1 MSRKGRRVNDAKAA
15 KREFF
20 FAYFALL
27 LSALCVK
34 YFLNM
39 SRFYKQYSK
48 PILDVCFAALILIA
62 FSWLILLLI
71 VMFTLSFEFPI
82 FFKHER
88 IGKHE
93 KPFTMWKFRTLTND
107 EALSLSARKFW
118 LGNFLRITNLDELP
132 QILNILRGEMSW
144 IGPRALPVEYDKLF
158 SPKQRMR
165 FEVRPGI
172 TGWAQ
177 VNGRHSISWEKKFE
191 LDNYYVQHISLGLDL
206 RIFLKTVVV
215 LLSFKKDVSLSEE
228 PFTGN

>member
-1 MSRKGRRVNDAKAA
+1 MSRKGRK
-15 KREFF
+15 KRIF
-20 FAYFALL
+20 FAYFALF

-34 YFLNM
+34 YVLNI

-48 PILDVCFAALILIA
+48 PILDVCLAVLILIA
-62 FSWLILLLI
+62 FSWLIVLLLI
-71 VMFTLSFEFPI
+71 MFVVSFEFPI
-82 FFKHER
+82 FFKHQR
-88 IGKHE
+88 IGKRGKH
-93 KPFTMWKFRTLTND
+93 FTMWKFRTLTND
-107 EALSLSARKFW
+107 EALSPSARKFW

-158 SPKQRMR
+158 SADQRMR

-177 VNGRHSISWEKKFE
+177 VNGRHSISWQKKFE
-191 LDNYYVQHISLGLDL
+191 LDNYYVQHISLSQDL
-206 RIFLKTVVV
+206 RIFLKTIWL
-215 LLSFKKDVSLSEE
+215 LLSFKKDVSLLEE